1 MVSSLISSVS
11 GVIEGV
17 GPDWA
22 DVSLGA
28 ITLRVNMPG
37 STLDSMGAV
46 GDQVRLHTSLQ
57 VREDSLTLFGF
68 LTEEERHTFNTL
80 LGITG
85 IGPRLA
91 LAVLSRFTPGSL
103 AAAVEAGDT
112 KAFSAVSGVG
122 NRTASRIILE
132 LKGKLDLDWGE
143 SPAASGGDIDAVD
156 ALVALRYSDPEARQ
170 AMSSIARDG
179 ALTTEDK
186 IRLALQNLAGI

>member
-11 GVIEGV
+11 GIIEGV

-28 ITLRVNMPG
+28 ITLRVNVPG
-37 STLDSMGAV
+37 PIIDSMGTI
-46 GDQVRLHTSLQ
+46 GDHVRLHTSLQ

-68 LTEEERHTFNTL
+68 LTQDERRAFDTL
-80 LGITG
+80 LGISG

-103 AAAVEAGDT
+103 AAAVDAGDT
-112 KAFSAVSGVG
+112 KAFSAVPGVG

-132 LKGKLDLDWGE
+132 LKGKLDLDWGDT
-143 SPAASGGDIDAVD
+143 PAVGGDTDAVD
-156 ALVALRYSDPEARQ
+156 ALVALGYSDPEARQ
-170 AMSSIARDG
+170 ALSSIPRDG
-179 ALTTEDK
+179 SLSIEDK
-186 IRLALQNLAGI
+186 IRIGLQNLAGG

>member
-22 DVSLGA
+22 DVSLGT
-28 ITLRVNMPG
+28 ITLRVNVPG
-37 STLDSMGAV
+37 TTIASMGTV
-46 GDQVRLHTSLQ
+46 GDQVRQHTSLQ

-68 LTEEERHTFNTL
+68 LTQEERLTFDTL
-80 LGITG
+80 LGISG

-103 AAAVEAGDT
+103 AAAVDAGDT
-112 KAFSAVSGVG
+112 KAFSAVPGVG

-132 LKGKLDLDWGE
+132 LKGKLDLDWGDT
-143 SPAASGGDIDAVD
+143 PAVSGDTDAVD
-156 ALVALRYSDPEARQ
+156 ALVALGYSDPEARS
-170 AMSSIARDG
+170 ALSSITRDG
-179 ALTTEDK
+179 SQTTEDK
-186 IRLALQNLAGI
+186 IRLALSALAGT

>member
-1 MVSSLISSVS
+1 
-11 GVIEGV
+11 
-17 GPDWA
+17 
-22 DVSLGA
+22 
-28 ITLRVNMPG
+28 MPG
-37 STLDSMGAV
+37 STIDSMGTV

-112 KAFSAVSGVG
+112 RAFSAVSGVG

-132 LKGKLDLDWGE
+132 LKGKLDLDWGDT
-143 SPAASGGDIDAVD
+143 PAAGRDTDAVD
-156 ALVALRYSDPEARQ
+156 ALVALGYSDPEARQ
-170 AMSSIARDG
+170 ALSSISRDG
-179 ALTTEDK
+179 SLTTEDK

>member
-11 GVIEGV
+11 GIIEGV

-28 ITLRVNMPG
+28 ITLRVNVPG
-37 STLDSMGAV
+37 PIIDSMGTI
-46 GDQVRLHTSLQ
+46 GDDVRLHTSLQ

-68 LTEEERHTFNTL
+68 LTQDERRAFDTL
-80 LGITG
+80 LGISG

-103 AAAVEAGDT
+103 AAAVDAGDT
-112 KAFSAVSGVG
+112 KAFSAVPGVG

-132 LKGKLDLDWGE
+132 LKGKLDLDWGDT
-143 SPAASGGDIDAVD
+143 PAVGGDTDAVD
-156 ALVALRYSDPEARQ
+156 ALVALGYSDPEARQ
-170 AMSSIARDG
+170 ALSTILRDG
-179 ALTTEDK
+179 SLSTEDK
-186 IRLALQNLAGI
+186 IRIGLQNLAGG